1 MVKEPATCFTGGVF
15 LVFWIQIQNKLF
27 IILLII
33 QDYNIYLWPMAWPLL
48 KQGCV

>member
-15 LVFWIQIQNKLF
+15 LVFWIQIQNTIF

-33 QDYNIYLWPMAWPLL
+33 
-48 KQGCV
+48 